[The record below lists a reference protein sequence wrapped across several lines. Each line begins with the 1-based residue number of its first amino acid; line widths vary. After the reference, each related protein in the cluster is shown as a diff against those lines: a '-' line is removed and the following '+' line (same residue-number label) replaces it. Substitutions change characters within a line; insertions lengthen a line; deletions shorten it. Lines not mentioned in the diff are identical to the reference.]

1 MERLI
6 LALGIVAAVTAI
18 ALVMRRRRDD
28 APTQVQHSA
37 PQQLDRADFAADTD
51 WVLVAFTSATCHTCA
66 DMVSKA
72 MVMASPSL
80 SVQEIEFGAARD
92 LHRRYAID
100 AVPTLVLADH
110 QGVVHRSFIGRVTAT
125 DLWAAVAEA
134 RDATEA

>member
-1 MERLI
+1 
-6 LALGIVAAVTAI
+6 
-18 ALVMRRRRDD
+18 MRRRRDD
-28 APTQVQHSA
+28 APTQAQHSA

-51 WVLVAFTSATCHTCA
+51 WLLVAFTSATCHTCA

-80 SVQEIEFGAARD
+80 SVQEIEFGAERD

-110 QGVVHRSFIGRVTAT
+110 RGVVHRSFIGRVTAT

-134 RDATEA
+134 RDAAEA